1 MVWLLAV
8 AMVAGAQTEKK
19 RYVEVCGVKWATGNL
34 YYKNGK
40 YGLFEK
46 QYGTFGAKQQ
56 TENQVEHFNWGLT
69 SPDYAGN
76 NYLHKYYG
84 PIGGTEYDIATK
96 CLGKEWRLPTE
107 AELEKLEK
115 EADIAYGY
123 VDTKGGRVYGV
134 LFTTPEGKRKP
145 VKKPKSDA
153 DFRPMTDADLDRGLF
168 LPLSG
173 ERLASSQFVEGIG
186 NVGLYWSDMVKK
198 DYVRLLAL
206 RSRFKPYWLDTVG
219 GVGCSVRPVY
229 RGK

>member
-123 VDTKGGRVYGV
+123 VDTKQAQAGEEAEKRCGFPPDDRRRFGPRTVPAVVGGEARQFPVCGGNRKRRLVLERYGEERLCAVAHPALAFQALLVGYGRGSGMQRAARVPGQ
-134 LFTTPEGKRKP
+134 
-145 VKKPKSDA
+145 
-153 DFRPMTDADLDRGLF
+153 MTDSLH
-168 LPLSG
+168 
-173 ERLASSQFVEGIG
+173 EK
-186 NVGLYWSDMVKK
+186 NV
-198 DYVRLLAL
+198 
-206 RSRFKPYWLDTVG
+206 
-219 GVGCSVRPVY
+219 
-229 RGK
+229 

>member
-186 NVGLYWSDMVKK
+186 NVGSYWSDMVKK
-198 DYVRLLAL
+198 DYVRLLTL
-206 RSRFKPYWLDTVG
+206 RSRFKPYWLDMVG